1 MVEVWVGVED
11 VVGLLEVLLAL
22 NTMVNTLITHLLDDR
37 KNPRHSIVVTVR
49 ANAQIDLLGVLV
61 GAVRSHQ
68 TKQRVLRCLLHG
80 AKGAHGSI
88 GRHVELVV
96 ELAKALC

>member
-1 MVEVWVGVED
+1 MQHSFFQ
-11 VVGLLEVLLAL
+11 
-22 NTMVNTLITHLLDDR
+22 TYLLDNR
-37 KNPRHSIVVTVR
+37 KNPRHSVVVTVR
-49 ANAQIDLLGVLV
+49 ANAQIDLLGILV
-61 GAVRSHQ
+61 GTVRSHQ

-96 ELAKALC
+96 ELAKTLCRIVLSRIGVVWVG